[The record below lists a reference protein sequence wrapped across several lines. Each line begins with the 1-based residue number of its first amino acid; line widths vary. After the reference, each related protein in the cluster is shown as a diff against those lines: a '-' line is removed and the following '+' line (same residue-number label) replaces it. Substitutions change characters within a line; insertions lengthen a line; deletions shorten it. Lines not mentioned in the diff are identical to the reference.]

1 MIEPEGMQMAI
12 KVLPVTGEQPD
23 LLSAA
28 IALGDRYTKRLGL
41 LTPPAYRKY
50 ADDGG
55 LLVALEG
62 DELVG
67 YALFGLPKRSQY
79 VRLVHLCVAE
89 ERRGSGIA
97 GLLIAELRRRQG
109 HRLGIRA
116 RCRRDYGLSSMWSG
130 LGFVPKGEGLGRG
143 GDQETLD
150 TWWLDLGHEDLFTE
164 AQSDAL
170 LVVTVDYSVFSG
182 LRGTGA
188 ERAVEESRALE
199 AGWLADLI
207 ELTYTPQL
215 LLDVREIENRDE
227 RKHQRNG
234 LSRLRSA
241 SPDAA
246 AVSARQ
252 QELTT
257 AVSKELPEAPIDGTL
272 RARLRYVAETSC
284 AGLQVLVTRDPELE
298 RLADIAWEVAR
309 VRVVSPAMVTLHVDE
324 LRQAQVYR
332 PADLMGTAFSAE
344 EVTSGSEGELVAFF
358 EQADGDSGTAFAE
371 RLKALG
377 ADGVLWRRELLRD
390 GDGHPVALYAWAM
403 DGRTLNVAF
412 LRTAAHPLEETLA
425 RQLLFMLKRL
435 GRERGAQVVR
445 IADPYLSQ
453 AAMSAA
459 GADGFTEDESG
470 FTALIVDLC
479 GPAEAVSEAA
489 GAIAERAGRTTPRLP
504 AQVSPEI
511 ASVAERVWWP
521 AKLVDTALPSFIA
534 PVQPRW
540 STELFNVPAMLVPRD
555 DVIGISREHV
565 YYRSAGHRGESVP
578 GRILWYVSGGT
589 AGQQGKMVIGCSR
602 LDEVVVGDPDT
613 LFSRF
618 EHLGVYGR
626 AEVRAKAE
634 PAGKLMALRF
644 SDTEIFPVQVT
655 HSRLTALAKGLGL
668 PLSLMSLSKI
678 SNALFQAVYEEGH
691 RKT

>member
-1 MIEPEGMQMAI
+1 MAI
-12 KVLPVTGEQPD
+12 EVLPVTGEQSD

-50 ADDGG
+50 AEDGG

-67 YALFGLPKRSQY
+67 YALFGLPKRSQH

-89 ERRGSGIA
+89 EHRGKGIA
-97 GLLIAELRRRQG
+97 RRLIAELRSRQG

-116 RCRRDYGLSSMWSG
+116 RCRRDYGLSPMWSG
-130 LGFVPKGEGLGRG
+130 LGFVPKGEGIGRG
-143 GDQETLD
+143 EDKEPLD
-150 TWWLDLGHEDLFTE
+150 TWWLDLGHDDLFTE
-164 AQSDAL
+164 VRSDAL
-170 LVVTVDYSVFSG
+170 LVVTVDHSVFSG
-182 LRGTGA
+182 LRGEGA
-188 ERAVEESRALE
+188 ERAVEESKALE

-215 LLDVREIENRDE
+215 LLDVHEIENRE
-227 RKHQRNG
+227 ARQRQRNG
-234 LSRLRSA
+234 LPQLRAA
-241 SPDAA
+241 SPDGA
-246 AVSARQ
+246 AVSVRQ
-252 QELTT
+252 QEML
-257 AVSKELPEAPIDGTL
+257 AALSKELPELLIDGKM

-298 RLADIAWEVAR
+298 RLADIAWDVAR

-332 PADLMGTAFSAE
+332 PADLMGTAFSME
-344 EVTSGSEGELVAFF
+344 EVASGSEGELVAFF
-358 EQADGDSGTAFAE
+358 EQTGGDTGTAFVE

-403 DGRTLNVAF
+403 DGRTLNVAI
-412 LRTAAHPLEETLA
+412 LRTASHPLEETLA

-435 GRERGAQVVR
+435 GRDRGAQIVR
-445 IADPYLSQ
+445 IADPYLST
-453 AAMSAA
+453 AARSAL
-459 GADGFTEDESG
+459 GADGFTEDERG
-470 FTALIVDLC
+470 FAALIVDLC

-489 GAIAERAGRTTPRLP
+489 GEIAARAGRTAPRLD
-504 AQVSPEI
+504 ARASPEVV
-511 ASVAERVWWP
+511 SVAERAWWP
-521 AKLVDTALPSFIA
+521 AKLIDTALPSFVV
-534 PVQPRW
+534 PVRPLW

-555 DVIGISREHV
+555 DVLGISREHV

-578 GRILWYVSGGT
+578 SRVLWYVSRGT
-589 AGQQGKMVIGCSR
+589 AGQQGMMAVGCSR
-602 LDEVVVGDPDT
+602 LDEVIVDDPDS

-626 AEVRAKAE
+626 ADVRAQAE
-634 PAGKLMALRF
+634 PAGKVMALRF
-644 SDTEIFPVQVT
+644 SDTEIFPAQVT
-655 HSRLTALAKGLGL
+655 RSRLTSLAKGLGL
-668 PLSLMSLSKI
+668 TWKTPMSMMKI
-678 SNALFQAVYEEGH
+678 DSALFQAVYEEGH